1 MSDPQALAI
10 FEKCGAVLR
19 GSHLVYTSGR
29 HGSEYV
35 NKDALYPN
43 PEIISDLCRR
53 IAEHFTKENIE
64 VVLAPALGG
73 IILTQWIAHH
83 LKNITGKPV
92 LALFAEKS
100 ETPEGF
106 VLKRGY
112 EKLIVGKRTLIAEDI
127 LTTGGSVQKVVALAE
142 KLGAKTVAVAALCNR
157 GGISAQQIGAPVLYS
172 LAEISLDS
180 WPAENC
186 PLCEKGIPINQS
198 VGKGGSQKK

>member
-1 MSDPQALAI
+1 LNDALSV
-10 FEKCGAVLR
+10 FEKCGVILR

-35 NKDALYPN
+35 NKDALYPV
-43 PEIISDLCRR
+43 PEVISGLCRR
-53 IAEHFTKENIE
+53 IAEQYKDRQIE

-83 LKNITGKPV
+83 LQALTGKTV
-92 LALFAEKS
+92 LALFAEKA

-127 LTTGGSVQKVVALAE
+127 LTTGGSVKKVTALVS
-142 KLGAKTVAVAALCNR
+142 KLGGNTIAVAALCNR
-157 GGISAQQIGAPVLYS
+157 GGIKAEEIGAPELYALTELS
-172 LAEISLDS
+172 LQS
-180 WPAENC
+180 WPAEEC
-186 PLCEKGIPINQS
+186 PLCQKGVPINQTL
-198 VGKGGSQKK
+198 GKGSKP